1 MATYRKIGSSWNR
14 PKRQKGTNLIE
25 VMVALAILSIGL
37 LGLAMMQLEGMRHN
51 SDSYLRTQATFLA
64 SDIIERMRANVAG
77 AASYHLSAG
86 AVPATPTGTCVATY
100 CDHTQLAAYDLYWW
114 YNEVNTTLP
123 QGFQASVSATNG
135 TQYVVTLKWLEQIG
149 KKDQTSSNQSQRNQH
164 ISEMVSQTWAG
175 NL

>member
-1 MATYRKIGSSWNR
+1 MPTQHNIGASWNQ
-14 PKRQKGTNLIE
+14 PARQGGTNLIE

-51 SDSYLRTQATFLA
+51 TDSYLRTQATFLA
-64 SDIIERMRANVAG
+64 SDIIERMRANTTA

-86 AVPATPTGTCVATY
+86 SVPATPSKNCEGNTCTS
-100 CDHTQLAAYDLYWW
+100 TELAAYDLDNW
-114 YNEVNTTLP
+114 YKQVKGTLP
-123 QGFQASVSATNG
+123 QFQASISGVSG

-149 KKDQTSSNQSQRNQH
+149 KKDQSSSNTSQQNQH
-164 ISEMVSQTWAG
+164 ASETVTQSWTV